1 MTALNRFDYP
11 SKLELHRKDRRI
23 SGTVTL
29 DGSKSISNRAL
40 ILRALSGK
48 DFPITGLGTSKD
60 VSTMQALL
68 ASQEEVLD
76 AGAAG
81 TTFRFLTAFLAWSGK
96 PCTLTGSER
105 MKQRPIGPLV
115 AALRTLGARIEY
127 LENEGYPPLRFSGG
141 QWEQVTR
148 TLTLPASVS
157 SQYLSALLMIAPRL
171 PLGLELNLEGEL
183 VSRPYLEMTLRMMGF
198 FGVNHTWQGQ
208 TITVEPQA
216 YEARP
221 FQVEADW
228 SAASYYYSI
237 AALSEHCNLKL
248 FGLHRESLQGDAAIA
263 QFMVKLG
270 VHTEFGENH
279 IRLIKNSGPQPSEF
293 EYDFINCPDLAQ
305 TVMAC
310 CGGLG
315 VTGKFT
321 GLQTLFIKETDR
333 IAAMQTE
340 LEKIAVR
347 FNEAPRDSTL
357 PAQEAYFIVEGKA
370 RFWTSPEFATYEDH
384 RMAMAM
390 APLAMLHNIVIKD
403 PGVVI
408 KSYPAFWSDLESLGF
423 ETLPV

>member
-48 DFPITGLGTSKD
+48 DFSITGLGTSKD
-60 VSTMQALL
+60 VSTMQTLL
-68 ASQEEVLD
+68 TSQEEVLD

-81 TTFRFLTAFLAWSGK
+81 TTFRFLTAYLAWSGK
-96 PCTLTGSER
+96 SCTLTGSER

-115 AALRTLGARIEY
+115 EALRTLGAQIEY
-127 LENEGYPPLRFSGG
+127 LENEGYPPLQFSGG

-148 TLTLPASVS
+148 SLTLPASVS

-171 PLGLELNLEGEL
+171 PMGLELNLEGEL

-198 FGVNHTWQGQ
+198 FGVDHTWSGQ

-237 AALSEHCNLKL
+237 AALSDHCDLTL
-248 FGLHRESLQGDAAIA
+248 YGLHQESLQGDAAIA
-263 QFMVKLG
+263 GFMENLG
-270 VHTEFGENH
+270 VNTEFGEGY
-279 IRLIKNSGPQPSEF
+279 IRLSRTSTPPKPFF

-305 TVMAC
+305 TVIAC

-315 VTGKFT
+315 VKGVFQ
-321 GLQTLFIKETDR
+321 GLQTLYIKETDR
-333 IAAMQTE
+333 IAAMQNE
-340 LEKIAVR
+340 LKKLDVA
-347 FNEAPRDSTL
+347 FYQDSVQANT
-357 PAQEAYFIVEGKA
+357 FVVEGQA
-370 RFWTSPEFATYEDH
+370 AFRMTPEFATYEDH

-390 APLAMLHNIVIKD
+390 APLAILNPIVIKD
-403 PGVVI
+403 PGVVV

-423 ETLPV
+423 EVTSC